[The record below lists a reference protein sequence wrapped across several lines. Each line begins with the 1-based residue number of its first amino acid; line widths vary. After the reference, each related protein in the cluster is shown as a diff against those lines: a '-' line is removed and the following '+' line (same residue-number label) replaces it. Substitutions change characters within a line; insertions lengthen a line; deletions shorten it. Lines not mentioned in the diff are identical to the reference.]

1 MRTFPDITAL
11 RKAVEETPT
20 DTDLRTRLQRSE
32 EWGEGW
38 GTNIPLLAAAV
49 AASQGPVLEVGGGL
63 FSTPVLAAMCK
74 ATGRH
79 FVTLDDNEEWLR
91 TYADVQPNAH
101 LVSSWDEV
109 KHWQGQYG
117 VIFVDHRPDHA
128 RLPVLKAV
136 RGWSDYIVCHDTC
149 NPYFEGVDEFLDTF
163 KWRYDWGFMAS
174 STTVVSDTKEFPV
187 IE

>member
-11 RKAVEETPT
+11 RKAAETEPH
-20 DTDLRTRLQRSE
+20 LRTRLQRSE

-49 AASQGPVLEVGGGL
+49 AASTGPVLEIGGGL

-74 ATGRH
+74 ATGRE
-79 FVTLDDNEEWLR
+79 FLTLDDNAGWIKS
-91 TYADVQPNAH
+91 YSDVQPNAMY
-101 LVSSWDEV
+101 VDNWDDLERTV
-109 KHWQGQYG
+109 RPFGWG
-117 VIFVDHRPDHA
+117 VIFVDHRPDNA

-149 NPYFEGVDEFLDTF
+149 NPYFEGVDDFLDTF